1 MRINKY
7 IASAGITSRRKADE
21 LIADGKVK
29 VNGAVLV
36 NPGYHVEDGD
46 VVEVEGVKIKPA
58 DKKVYYLL
66 NKPTGYV
73 TSTFDKEGR
82 AVVTELVPD
91 NIRVFPVG
99 RLDYNT
105 SGLLIMTNDGELSNK
120 LMHPSHEFNK
130 TYLARVKGIVSR
142 AEAARL
148 AKGIDIGG
156 FVTSPAEVNLIRH
169 DKNSTVVEITI
180 HEGKN
185 RQVRRMFEA
194 IDHPVEELCRIGLGK
209 LTIGKLAV
217 GQCRKLG
224 PAEIE
229 YLKRGTDLEGN
240 FSPKGDG
247 PCRSA
252 KQHNVP

>member
-21 LIADGKVK
+21 LIEEGKVK
-29 VNGAVLV
+29 VNGAVLM

-46 VVEVEGVKIKPA
+46 VVEVDGETIRPA
-58 DKKVYYLL
+58 TKLVYYLL

-73 TSTFDKEGR
+73 TSTSDEEGR

-105 SGLLIMTNDGELSNK
+105 SGLLILTNDGELSNR
-120 LMHPSHEFNK
+120 LMHPSHEFDK
-130 TYLARVKGIVSR
+130 KYLARVKGIVSR

-148 AKGIDIGG
+148 ERGIDIGG

-169 DKNSTVVEITI
+169 DRNSTVAEITI

-185 RQVRRMFEA
+185 RQVRRMFKA
-194 IDHPVEELCRIGLGK
+194 IGHPVEELTRIGLGN

-217 GQCRKLG
+217 GQCRKLS
-224 PAEIE
+224 PSEVE
-229 YLKRGTDLEGN
+229 YLK
-240 FSPKGDG
+240 K
-247 PCRSA
+247 
-252 KQHNVP
+252 V

>member
-7 IASAGITSRRKADE
+7 IASAGVTSRRKADE
-21 LIADGKVK
+21 LIQDGAVK
-29 VNGAVLV
+29 VNGAVLM

-46 VVEVEGVKIKPA
+46 VVEVNGTTIKPA
-58 DKKVYYLL
+58 TKLVYYLL

-73 TSTFDKEGR
+73 TSTSDDEGR

-91 NIRVFPVG
+91 TVRVFPVG

-105 SGLLIMTNDGELSNK
+105 SGLLILTNDGELSNK
-120 LMHPSHEFNK
+120 LMHPSHEFDK
-130 TYLARVKGIVSR
+130 KYVARVKGIVSR

-148 AKGIDIGG
+148 AAGIDIGG

-169 DKNSTVVEITI
+169 DKNSTIAEITI

-185 RQVRRMFEA
+185 RQVRRMFAA
-194 IDHPVEELCRIGLGK
+194 IDHPVEELTRVALGK

-217 GQCRKLG
+217 GQCRKLS
-224 PAEIE
+224 PAEVE
-229 YLKRGTDLEGN
+229 YLKR
-240 FSPKGDG
+240 
-247 PCRSA
+247 
-252 KQHNVP
+252 V

>member
-7 IASAGITSRRKADE
+7 IASAGVTSRRKADE
-21 LIADGKVK
+21 LIEEGKVK
-29 VNGAVLV
+29 VNGAVLTNLGYQV
-36 NPGYHVEDGD
+36 NDGD
-46 VVEVEGVKIKPA
+46 VVEVDGSVIKPA
-58 DKKVYYLL
+58 TKLVYYLL

-73 TSTFDKEGR
+73 TSTYDKEGR
-82 AVVTELVPD
+82 ALVTELVPD
-91 NIRVFPVG
+91 EIRVFPVG

-120 LMHPSHEFNK
+120 LMHPKHEFPK
-130 TYLARVKGIVSR
+130 KYLARVLGTVSR
-142 AEAARL
+142 AEAAKL
-148 AKGIDIGG
+148 AKGVDIGG

-185 RQVRRMFEA
+185 RQVRRMF
-194 IDHPVEELCRIGLGK
+194 DSLGHPVEELTRIGLGN

-217 GQCRKLG
+217 GQCRKLS

-229 YLKRGTDLEGN
+229 YLKRI
-240 FSPKGDG
+240 
-247 PCRSA
+247 
-252 KQHNVP
+252 